1 MSENSNQTS
10 DVVGFLYVMEG
21 QQKGLIVKLYIGRN
35 TLGTSSECNIILDDP
50 AVSAKHASIRIEDG
64 GEVYQIRDLDS
75 QNGTYVQGENI
86 VRAELQENDEV
97 IMGQTKMKFK
107 ML

>member
-1 MSENSNQTS
+1 MNDSDNP
-10 DVVGFLYVMEG
+10 DVVGFLYIMEG
-21 QQKGLIVKLYIGRN
+21 TEKGRIIKLYMGRN
-35 TLGTSSECNIILDDP
+35 TVGTSSDCQIILDDP

-64 GEVYQIRDLDS
+64 GETYQIRDLDS

-86 VRAELQENDEV
+86 VRTEMQENDEV
-97 IMGQTKMKFK
+97 VMGQTKMKFK